1 MVLASQTTVSPAG
14 IWAIVI
20 VMTLLLAFWLT
31 AIALADRSQA
41 RASGRARLAGDT
53 EPVLSGAWAGGSM
66 AGARA
71 PEIPGEAEHEPIV
84 AAGDAPGTQ
93 ARGRHARDDE
103 AAQQGEAPARAR
115 VPAQPAAGR
124 HARPEMPRQR
134 SGEGD
139 RAERSY
145 AGQATPDDEEQ
156 NQ

>member
-1 MVLASQTTVSPAG
+1 MVLASQTNVSPAG
-14 IWAIVI
+14 IWVIVI
-20 VMTLLLAFWLT
+20 VMTILLAFWLT

-41 RASGRARLAGDT
+41 RASGRARLAGD
-53 EPVLSGAWAGGSM
+53 VGAWTGGSM

-71 PEIPGEAEHEPIV
+71 PEIPDEAVHEPIV
-84 AAGDAPGTQ
+84 TAGDAPGTE
-93 ARGRHARDDE
+93 ARGRHARDE
-103 AAQQGEAPARAR
+103 ADQQGEAPAWAR

-124 HARPEMPRQR
+124 HARPETPRQR

-139 RAERSY
+139 RAERSH

>member
-1 MVLASQTTVSPAG
+1 MVEASQTSVSPAG

-20 VMTLLLAFWLT
+20 VMVLVLAFWLT
-31 AIALADRSQA
+31 AIVLADRSQA
-41 RASGRARLAGDT
+41 RASGRSRLASGT
-53 EPVLSGAWAGGSM
+53 GPALGGAWAGGSV

-71 PEIPGEAEHEPIV
+71 PEIPDEAVHEPIV
-84 AAGDAPGTQ
+84 TSGE

-103 AAQQGEAPARAR
+103 AASHGQTPTRAD

-124 HARPEMPRQR
+124 HARPGMPRQR

-145 AGQATPDDEEQ
+145 AGQPTPEDEEQ
-156 NQ
+156 DR